1 MSDQKEDIRTEM
13 DEFKETHSAKIDLF
27 IGGLKNAYM
36 SVFGEV
42 SCLTTEDHFLEV
54 ESIVQILKNLSNL
67 PEKILKI
74 KNIRKS
80 TETTYKQYSL
90 STGLSI
96 EKINEIFFPLYDEF
110 ERIIDYLDGIAQEIF
125 RVSKQILEV
134 IKNKCPFGEEE
145 KRSLNA
151 KRFERNVIELIQWL
165 FIDELVRTDLT
176 SIEDGSLERD
186 AAFKVSEEFD
196 TKYYCDFKFTSL
208 IVECKNYA
216 KPSYKDL
223 MQLFTY
229 TLPWSDSEIS
239 KNPLCLLISRENP
252 TLDSTT
258 WRIRKSIFNKQMEG
272 ETRLILFL
280 DVVDLEKMVEYR
292 IKDHPSNVFK
302 EKIEEFQRDNL
313 KNF

>member
-1 MSDQKEDIRTEM
+1 MSDQKEDIITEM
-13 DEFKETHSAKIDLF
+13 DEFKDKHSAKIDESTRE
-27 IGGLKNAYM
+27 LKDAYV
-36 SVFGEV
+36 SVFKKVG
-42 SCLTTEDHFLEV
+42 CLTTEDHFLEV

-67 PEKILKI
+67 PGKILKI

-80 TETTYKQYSL
+80 TETIYKQYSL
-90 STGLSI
+90 NAEISI
-96 EKINEIFFPLYDEF
+96 EKVNEIFSPLYGEF
-110 ERIIDYLDGIAQEIF
+110 ERIINYLDGIAQEIS

-145 KRSLNA
+145 NRSLNA
-151 KRFERNVIELIQWL
+151 KKFERNVLELIQWL

-176 SIEDGSLERD
+176 SIEDGSLRRD
-186 AAFKVSEEFD
+186 AAFNVLKDFD
-196 TKYYCDFKFTSL
+196 TQNYCGFKFTSL

-239 KNPLCLLISRENP
+239 KNPLCLLISRKNP

-258 WRIRKSIFNKQMEG
+258 WRIRKTIFNKPMG
-272 ETRLILFL
+272 IDTRLILFL
-280 DVVDLEKMVEYR
+280 DVADFEKMVEYR
-292 IKDHPSNVFK
+292 STGHPANVFK
-302 EKIEEFQRDNL
+302 EKIEEFEQTRL
-313 KNF
+313 KTF